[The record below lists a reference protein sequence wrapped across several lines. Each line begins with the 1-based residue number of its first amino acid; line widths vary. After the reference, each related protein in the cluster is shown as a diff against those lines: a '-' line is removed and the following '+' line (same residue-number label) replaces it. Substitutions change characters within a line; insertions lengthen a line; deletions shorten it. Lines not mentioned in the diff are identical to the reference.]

1 MGAVTIRKIDD
12 AIKQALRE
20 EAAAK
25 GLSVEAEL
33 RDLLTRTYGPDARR
47 PADRKPG
54 ESRITYLL
62 RIAPDMT
69 GFDLPARQPLEDPRF
84 P

>member
-20 EAAAK
+20 EAAAH
-25 GLSVEAEL
+25 GHSVEAEL
-33 RDLLTRTYGPDARR
+33 RDLLERTYGINARR
-47 PADRKPG
+47 PKGRKPG
-54 ESRITYLL
+54 ESPMDYLL
-62 RIAPDMT
+62 RIAPDCEP
-69 GFDLPARQPLEDPRF
+69 FELPERPSIPEPRF

>member
-12 AIKQALRE
+12 ALKQAMRE

-33 RDLLTRTYGPDARR
+33 RDLLERTYGPSARR
-47 PADRKPG
+47 HGRKPG
-54 ESRITYLL
+54 ESRIAYLL
-62 RIAPDMT
+62 RIAPDVEP
-69 GFDLPARQPLEDPRF
+69 FDLPERSRLQEPEF
-84 P
+84 